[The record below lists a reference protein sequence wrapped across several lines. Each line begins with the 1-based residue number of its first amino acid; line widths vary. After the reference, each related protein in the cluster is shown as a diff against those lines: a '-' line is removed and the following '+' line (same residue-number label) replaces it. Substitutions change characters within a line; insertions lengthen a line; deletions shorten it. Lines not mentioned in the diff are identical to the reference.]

1 MDRRRFF
8 REGLR
13 ELFKPVSKA
22 IEPIERVARELGN
35 LEHAGAYPAGYA
47 QPPKPVVRPPGAL
60 LEEKFL
66 ETCSR
71 CGKCAE
77 VCPAQCI
84 RLDDTR
90 AVGGGAPYIDVET
103 MPCVLC
109 DGLLCMPACPT
120 GALVVTP
127 LAEIDIGTAQWRPNL
142 CTRTVLGDDCR
153 LCVEHCP
160 LGEAAIRLDEAGRV
174 QVIEDGCIGCGV
186 CEHYCPTTPQKA
198 IVIIPKAQRDS
209 GVVARA

>member
-1 MDRRRFF
+1 MAKDERPIDRRRFF
-8 REGLR
+8 REGFR
-13 ELFKPVSKA
+13 ELFKPLSKA

-35 LEHAGAYPAGYA
+35 LERLEGYPPPSPAP
-47 QPPKPVVRPPGAL
+47 PPKPLVRPPGAL
-60 LEEKFL
+60 EEQKFL

-84 RLDDTR
+84 KLDPAALT
-90 AVGGGAPYIDVET
+90 GGGAPFIDVET

-127 LAEIDIGTAQWRPNL
+127 LAEIDVGTAEWRENL
-142 CTRTVLGDDCR
+142 CVRSHGTDCKI
-153 LCVEHCP
+153 CVDHCP
-160 LGEAAIRLDEAGRV
+160 RGAAALELKDNRV
-174 QVIEDGCIGCGV
+174 HVIQEGCTGCGV
-186 CEHYCPTTPQKA
+186 CQYQCPTYPKS
-198 IVIIPKAQRDS
+198 IVVVPKS
-209 GVVARA
+209 ARPA